1 MNIDVRLMVT
11 YSKLSYQF
19 MDKLGNDL
27 ESRGMQPT
35 IYTVLAHLNNEGRS
49 KTQKLAEVA
58 VISSGTITHH
68 INKLVSLDYVTK
80 TKDDKD
86 KRISWIDITPK
97 GRKVFK
103 EVHEEHLKYLEN
115 LLSVFN
121 DKEKEEMIKQLKYF
135 GKKLKNGGIK

>member
-1 MNIDVRLMVT
+1 MVT